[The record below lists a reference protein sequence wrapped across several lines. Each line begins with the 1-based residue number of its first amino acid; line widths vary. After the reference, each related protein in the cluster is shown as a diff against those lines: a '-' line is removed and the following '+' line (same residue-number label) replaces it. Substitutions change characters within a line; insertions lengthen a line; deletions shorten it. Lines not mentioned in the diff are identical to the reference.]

1 MKIVN
6 NTLRRTPHKDRL
18 LPEKD
23 MITWP
28 DNMDK
33 SRWFYLDVQEAT
45 NYHMY
50 ERKGTPR
57 LYVDP
62 EYWTQLTP
70 NIEWEKLERPDSA
83 ASNIYRSDRLARQER

>member
-1 MKIVN
+1 
-6 NTLRRTPHKDRL
+6 
-18 LPEKD
+18 
-23 MITWP
+23 
-28 DNMDK
+28 
-33 SRWFYLDVQEAT
+33 
-45 NYHMY
+45 MY